1 MVDANVDANQD
12 RPTIAGAP
20 PRQERR
26 EDPREPVE
34 FGWRVHNALESW
46 TGRADLKASI
56 LLAFQGGAFIFG
68 ITFWDVLI
76 KDVVRP
82 WLQVALAATAVLVL
96 AMVATAAVV
105 VPVLGPRRR
114 LREARPRSLVYF
126 GHLRLWEPEDL
137 ARAMRDLTIRD
148 ETEMLSAQLIA
159 MSRLTWR
166 KHRLI
171 QLSVALT
178 VLALLLVTA
187 VALTPHWGLR

>member
-1 MVDANVDANQD
+1 MVDGPVDTPFPD
-12 RPTIAGAP
+12 S
-20 PRQERR
+20 R
-26 EDPREPVE
+26 EAVD

-68 ITFWDVLI
+68 ITFWDALI
-76 KDVVRP
+76 KDVVSP
-82 WLQVALAATAVLVL
+82 WLQVALGATGLLVL
-96 AMVATAAVV
+96 AMVSTAIVI

-114 LREARPRSLVYF
+114 LRADQPRSLVYF
-126 GHLRLWEPEDL
+126 GHLRLWEPEEL
-137 ARAMRDLTIRD
+137 AQAMRNLTVRE

-171 QLSVALT
+171 QISVVLT
-178 VLALLLVTA
+178 VLALVLMTTA
-187 VALTPHWGLR
+187 AITPHWSLR